1 MYIEIQRYMQG
12 IHLSII
18 CTKKKQ
24 KKYKHHESMVWPW
37 YGYKLASQ
45 KNDITIGTGTE

>member
-1 MYIEIQRYMQG
+1 MYRN
-12 IHLSII
+12 
-18 CTKKKQ
+18 TKIYVGHSFKHYLHKRN

-37 YGYKLASQ
+37 HGYKLASQ